1 MSFSECFNVLYDHDV
16 FFPMIHGK
24 KKEKKKVEI
33 LDRLPY
39 ITEKGI
45 YPVSNKYINEGC
57 KVEGALT
64 MQESMMK
71 IFACRHIWHEGN
83 SLL

>member
-1 MSFSECFNVLYDHDV
+1 MIMMY
-16 FFPMIHGK
+16 FFQWSTAK
-24 KKEKKKVEI
+24 KKKKKKKVEI
-33 LDRLPY
+33 LDRLLLY

-71 IFACRHIWHEGN
+71 IFGM
-83 SLL
+83 